1 MRIYGKMFSEC
12 TCTKLPLPA
21 MIQIHSFTFNP
32 FQENTYVLGDETG
45 ECVIIDPGCYSEEEK
60 EELAGFITSQGLNP
74 VKLLLTHAH
83 IDHVLGN
90 NFLCGKY
97 NLKIEMNAIE
107 KELLKSAE
115 LYGEMWGIK
124 VEPSPAPEVFL
135 EEGDEVKFGKSIL
148 QIIFTPGHSPGSIC
162 FYNTEQKF
170 AIAGDVLFYGSIGR
184 TDLPGGDYDKL
195 IKSIKE
201 KVFPLGDDF
210 KIYPGHGP
218 STTIAHEKKSNPFVG
233 ENA

>member
-1 MRIYGKMFSEC
+1 
-12 TCTKLPLPA
+12 

-32 FQENTYVLGDETG
+32 FQENTYILSDETND
-45 ECVIIDPGCYSEEEK
+45 CIIIDPGCYTEEEK
-60 EELAGFITSQGLNP
+60 KELADFINASALKP

-97 NLKIEMNAIE
+97 DLKIEMNAIE
-107 KELLKSAE
+107 KDLLKSAE
-115 LYGEMWGIK
+115 LYGGMWGIN

-135 EEGDEVKFGKSIL
+135 EEGDTVNFGKSEL
-148 QIIFTPGHSPGSIC
+148 EIIFTPGHSPGSIC
-162 FYNTEQKF
+162 FINREQKF
-170 AIAGDVLFYGSIGR
+170 AIAGDVLFHGSIGR
-184 TDLPGGDYDKL
+184 TDLPGGDYETL
-195 IKSIKE
+195 IKSIHE

-218 STTIAHEKKSNPFVG
+218 STSVEFEKKFNPFVG
-233 ENA
+233 ENS

>member
-1 MRIYGKMFSEC
+1 
-12 TCTKLPLPA
+12 
-21 MIQIHSFTFNP
+21 MISIRTFTFNP
-32 FQENTYVLGDETG
+32 FQENTYVLYDDTG
-45 ECVIIDPGCYSEEEK
+45 ECVIIDPGCYTEDEK
-60 EELAGFITSQGLNP
+60 EELAGYIEASGLKP

-97 NLKIEMNAIE
+97 NLKIEMNLIE
-107 KELLKSAE
+107 KELLLSAA
-115 LYGEMWGIK
+115 LYGEMWGIQ
-124 VEPSPAPEVFL
+124 VEPSPSPEIFL
-135 EEGDEVKFGKSIL
+135 REGDMVKFGQSSL
-148 QIIFTPGHSPGSIC
+148 NVIFTPGHSPGSIC
-162 FYNTEQKF
+162 FYQPEQKF

-184 TDLPGGDYDKL
+184 TDLPGGDYDTL

-201 KVFPLGDDF
+201 KVFPLGDDV

-218 STTIAHEKKSNPFVG
+218 ETTIGHEKKFNPFVG

>member
-1 MRIYGKMFSEC
+1 
-12 TCTKLPLPA
+12 

-32 FQENTYVLGDETG
+32 FQENTYILSDETND
-45 ECVIIDPGCYSEEEK
+45 CVIIDPGCYTEEEK
-60 EELAGFITSQGLNP
+60 KELADFITDSALKP

-90 NFLCGKY
+90 NFICGKY
-97 NLKIEMNAIE
+97 DLKIEMNAIE

-115 LYGEMWGIK
+115 LYGGMWGIN

-135 EEGDEVKFGKSIL
+135 EEGDVVKFGNSSL
-148 QIIFTPGHSPGSIC
+148 EIIFTPGHSPGSIC
-162 FYNTEQKF
+162 FINRQQKF
-170 AIAGDVLFYGSIGR
+170 AIAGDVLFHGSIGR
-184 TDLPGGDYDKL
+184 SDLPGGDYETL
-195 IKSIKE
+195 IKSIHE
-201 KVFPLGDDF
+201 KVFSLSDDF

-218 STTIAHEKKSNPFVG
+218 ATSIAHEKKFNPFVG

>member
-1 MRIYGKMFSEC
+1 
-12 TCTKLPLPA
+12 

-32 FQENTYVLGDETG
+32 FQENTYVLSDETK
-45 ECVIIDPGCYSEEEK
+45 ECVIIDPGCYTEEEK
-60 EELAGFITSQGLNP
+60 LELSGFISAKGLKP

-90 NFLCGKY
+90 NYLCGKY

-124 VEPSPAPEVFL
+124 VEPSPVPEVFL
-135 EEGDEVKFGKSIL
+135 NEGDEIRFGKSTL

-162 FYNTEQKF
+162 FYNIEGK
-170 AIAGDVLFYGSIGR
+170 IIISGDVLFHGSIGR
-184 TDLPGGDYDKL
+184 TDLPGGDYDTL
-195 IKSIKE
+195 ISSINE
-201 KVFPLGDDF
+201 KVFPLGDEY
-210 KIYPGHGP
+210 KVYPGHGP
-218 STTIAHEKKSNPFVG
+218 ATTIAHEKKFNPFVG
-233 ENA
+233 ESA